1 MSNVIIDDKH
11 LGDVAAA
18 IREKNG
24 ETTQYKPSEMAA
36 AISALAIGGGG
47 GSINLDN
54 CDVTM
59 LSRIPRVSVSNQG
72 YWWNDWQDYITDLSK
87 VKMFVLGFGNYTA
100 IYVKG
105 IMADV
110 KDGVFTCAE
119 FYNSNSTNY
128 FQEGYSVRFTTNGFQ
143 LCFTNANGTSALGST
158 SYTPALYI
166 ISDKEA

>member
-1 MSNVIIDDKH
+1 MANVIIDDKH

-18 IREKNG
+18 IREKSG
-24 ETTQYKPSEMAA
+24 ETTQYKPRDMAA

-59 LSRIPRVSVSNQG
+59 LSRIPRVSVNNQG
-72 YWWNDWQDYITDLSK
+72 YWWSDWQDYITDLSQ

-110 KDGVFTCAE
+110 ADGVFNCAE
-119 FYNSNSTNY
+119 FYNSNPTNY
-128 FQEGYSVRFTTNGFQ
+128 FQEGYLVRFTANGFQ
-143 LCFTNANGTSALGST
+143 LCYNNGSETSVLGST
-158 SYTPALYI
+158 TYKPALYI
-166 ISDKEA
+166 ISEKEA